1 MVASDEAAFDQ
12 LAIWRVEIAADWT
25 YSSPPAELVP
35 GRRIGTY
42 RLGLDELLTN
52 ADGVSAISMADFA
65 VALLDAAEW
74 PAHRQIRFTVVSM

>member
-1 MVASDEAAFDQ
+1 MTRPRSINSPSGASK
-12 LAIWRVEIAADWT
+12 
-25 YSSPPAELVP
+25 SPPT
-35 GRRIGTY
+35 GRTRARPPNSCRVGESAPTG
-42 RLGLDELLTN
+42 LGLDELLTN